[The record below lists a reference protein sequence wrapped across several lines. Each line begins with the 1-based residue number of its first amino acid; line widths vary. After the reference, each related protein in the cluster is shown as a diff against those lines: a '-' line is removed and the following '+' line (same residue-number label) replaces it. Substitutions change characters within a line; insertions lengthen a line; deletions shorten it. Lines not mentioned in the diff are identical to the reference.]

1 MKRTDDIL
9 VQAKSLARTAGTW
22 ADLSNAI
29 FDPMVGL
36 IAKHFPDATAR
47 AEFHKSDAYTAL
59 HSLVEQKMR
68 ETGVVEGSVPQKSG
82 RFVVRLPRSMHAA
95 LEREAAAEGTSLN
108 QLVLAKLATQL
119 STITGRKQTP
129 ARRRTPMTRKLRST
143 HS

>member
-1 MKRTDDIL
+1 MRKIDDL
-9 VQAKSLARTAGTW
+9 LAQARSLARASESW

-36 IAKHFPDATAR
+36 ISKHFPDAAAR
-47 AEFHKSDAYTAL
+47 DEFYKSDAYNVL

-119 STITGRKQTP
+119 STITARK
-129 ARRRTPMTRKLRST
+129 RILVSKRTPGTKKFRLQ
-143 HS
+143 H